1 MLEEVRINGLGVID
15 DAVLELSAGFTALT
29 GETGAGKTMVVT
41 ALGLL
46 FGGRA
51 DPARVRP
58 GAARAAVEGRLLVS
72 PDVAREVEDAG
83 GDLDDNG
90 SALVLSR
97 SVSAEGRSRAFAG
110 GHSVP
115 VSLLQVLADDLV
127 AVHGQSDQ
135 QQLLKPGRQR
145 DALDRFGGPELATAL
160 ADYRRVYHRH
170 RAVREELEA
179 LTQAERE
186 RAAEAE
192 TLRLGLAEVE
202 ATAPEAGEDA
212 TLLTEEEKLANAD
225 ALHAAATT
233 AHEALLGDP
242 VSASVDASDVVTLLG
257 IAVRA
262 LEPVRSH
269 DPVLAGL
276 AGRLSEASY
285 LISDVAGELASYT
298 ESLDSDPARLA
309 AVQERRAALGRLAR
323 AYGGVT
329 GDVAGV
335 LGWAEQAGLRLAEL
349 EGADDKIAAL
359 TAEEASLAD
368 EVTAL
373 AARLTALRSAAAARF
388 ATAVTAELT
397 ALAMPHASL
406 TAVITELDAPGPNG
420 ADDVEIRL
428 AAHPG
433 APPLPLH
440 KGASGGELS
449 RVMLA
454 IEVVFAGADP
464 VPTFVF
470 DEVDAG
476 VGGKAAVE
484 IGRRLAR
491 LARSSQ
497 VIVVTHL
504 PQVAAFADNHLVVEK
519 SGDGLVTASGVVRL
533 GQPAGSA
540 SCPGCWPAWRTPS
553 PASCTPRNSCHRRP
567 GARGRRSEPCAR
579 SRLGWGGGG
588 GVEAGLGA
596 AGAEAAVLEPVAAR
610 GHVAPRALPAMRPV
624 VERPAAV
631 RVAAQLHP
639 VPAAVGLRVADGQQQ
654 PRQAVGQ
661 ASLSPRH
668 RFPAARA
675 RWPSP
680 RPWARPGWWPA
691 AAFAARLR

>member
-1 MLEEVRINGLGVID
+1 MLEEVRITGLGVID

-58 GAARAAVEGRLLVS
+58 GAARASVEGRLLVS
-72 PDVAREVEDAG
+72 AKVAREVEESG

-90 SALVLSR
+90 STLVLSR

-145 DALDRFGGPELATAL
+145 DALDRFAGPELAAAL
-160 ADYRRVYHRH
+160 SDYRRVFSRH
-170 RAVREELEA
+170 RAVREELES

-186 RAAEAE
+186 RATEAE

-202 ATAPEAGEDA
+202 AVAPVAGEDA
-212 TLLTEEEKLANAD
+212 ALLAEEEKLANAD

-242 VSASVDASDVVTLLG
+242 ASASVDSSDAVTLLG
-257 IAVRA
+257 AAGRA
-262 LEPVRSH
+262 LEAVRSH
-269 DPVLAGL
+269 DPMLAGL
-276 AGRLSEASY
+276 ADRLTEASY

-298 ESLDSDPARLA
+298 ESVDSDPARLA
-309 AVQERRAALGRLAR
+309 AVQERRAALGRLIR
-323 AYGGVT
+323 VYGAAS
-329 GDVAGV
+329 GDVAAV
-335 LGWAEQAGLRLAEL
+335 LDWAKQAGVRLAEL
-349 EGADDKIAAL
+349 EGDDDKIAAL
-359 TAEEASLAD
+359 AEEESALRAEVASRAGQ
-368 EVTAL
+368 
-373 AARLTALRSAAAARF
+373 LTALRSAAAERF
-388 ATAVTAELT
+388 AAEVTAELT

-406 TAVITELDAPGPNG
+406 TAVVSELDAPGPNG

-433 APPLPLH
+433 APALSLN

-533 GQPAGSA
+533 DQSGRARELSRMLGGLEDSEFGQAHA
-540 SCPGCWPAWRTPS
+540 EELLAL
-553 PASCTPRNSCHRRP
+553 A
-567 GARGRRSEPCAR
+567 ARERQ
-579 SRLGWGGGG
+579 
-588 GVEAGLGA
+588 
-596 AGAEAAVLEPVAAR
+596 AAR
-610 GHVAPRALPAMRPV
+610 G
-624 VERPAAV
+624 
-631 RVAAQLHP
+631 
-639 VPAAVGLRVADGQQQ
+639 
-654 PRQAVGQ
+654 
-661 ASLSPRH
+661 
-668 RFPAARA
+668 
-675 RWPSP
+675 
-680 RPWARPGWWPA
+680 
-691 AAFAARLR
+691 

>member
-1 MLEEVRINGLGVID
+1 MLEEVRITGLGVID

-72 PDVAREVEDAG
+72 AEIAREIEDAG
-83 GDLDDNG
+83 GDLDDEG
-90 SALVLSR
+90 STLVLSR

-110 GHSVP
+110 GRSVP

-145 DALDRFGGPELATAL
+145 DALDRFGGPDLAATL
-160 ADYRRVYHRH
+160 SDYRRVFSRH
-170 RAVREELEA
+170 RAVREELES
-179 LTQAERE
+179 LTRAERE
-186 RAAEAE
+186 RVAEAE
-192 TLRLGLAEVE
+192 MLRRGLAEIE
-202 ATAPEAGEDA
+202 AVAPVAGEDA
-212 TLLTEEEKLANAD
+212 TLFAEDEKLANAD
-225 ALHAAATT
+225 ALNAAATM

-242 VSASVDASDVVTLLG
+242 TAASVDGGSDAVTLLG
-257 IAVRA
+257 VAGRA
-262 LEPVRSH
+262 LEPVRAH

-276 AGRLSEASY
+276 ADRLAEATY
-285 LISDVAGELASYT
+285 LVSDVAAELASYT
-298 ESLDSDPARLA
+298 DALDSDPARLA
-309 AVQERRAALGRLAR
+309 AVQERRAALGKLVR
-323 AYGGVT
+323 AYGTTAGQ
-329 GDVAGV
+329 GVAGAGGPGDLAAV
-335 LGWAEQAGLRLAEL
+335 LAWAKQAGSRLAEL
-349 EGADDKIAAL
+349 EGDNDKIAAL
-359 TAEEASLAD
+359 AAEESSLASQ
-368 EVTAL
+368 VTSL
-373 AARLTALRSAAAARF
+373 AAELTALRLAAAERF
-388 ATAVTAELT
+388 ASAVTAELI
-397 ALAMPHASL
+397 ALAMPHGSL
-406 TAVITELDAPGPNG
+406 TAVVSALDAPGPYG

-433 APPLPLH
+433 APPLPLN

-519 SGDGLVTASGVVRL
+519 SGDGLVTESGVMRL
-533 GQPAGSA
+533 D
-540 SCPGCWPAWRTPS
+540 
-553 PASCTPRNSCHRRP
+553 RP
-567 GARGRRSEPCAR
+567 
-579 SRLGWGGGG
+579 
-588 GVEAGLGA
+588 
-596 AGAEAAVLEPVAAR
+596 
-610 GHVAPRALPAMRPV
+610 
-624 VERPAAV
+624 
-631 RVAAQLHP
+631 
-639 VPAAVGLRVADGQQQ
+639 
-654 PRQAVGQ
+654 
-661 ASLSPRH
+661 
-668 RFPAARA
+668 
-675 RWPSP
+675 
-680 RPWARPGWWPA
+680 
-691 AAFAARLR
+691 ARLRELSRMLGGLEESEFGQAHAEELLAMADREREAADA